1 MHAAQEF
8 LLSTYYTPLLIT
20 ISMMATKKNR
30 VATSRPSFRFALAAA
45 AIAATLPYL
54 CVGHISTAEVE
65 TRTNNIDLN
74 NAIIQK
80 ISAPIPVTQ
89 QRRRI
94 ESKTGKSK
102 SGKFPT
108 TTATNTESEH
118 PVDIGDTETHHH
130 GSKSSKVSKHN
141 IWEGYADEDDESY
154 LYDAAVTT
162 SSPQSSTTSSSISPT
177 SLVLPIFDFSSQP
190 SSFPSSSPQPT
201 SSNPPSS
208 TPTMTAYPSISPM
221 PSSSASPTINR
232 FGEQPFLSSIQET
245 SPPTTSFQLEN
256 ASSTPL
262 LPPTTDS
269 TPTTT
274 ESTDGNDV
282 IINNGGQ
289 VDREPT
295 TSSGTVM
302 YGMISLAVASTSA
315 LIFLVIG

>member
-1 MHAAQEF
+1 
-8 LLSTYYTPLLIT
+8 
-20 ISMMATKKNR
+20 MMATKKNR

-54 CVGHISTAEVE
+54 CVGHISTAEVGI
-65 TRTNNIDLN
+65 RTNNIDLN
-74 NAIIQK
+74 TAIVQK

-141 IWEGYADEDDESY
+141 IWDGYADEDDEAS

-162 SSPQSSTTSSSISPT
+162 SSPQSSTTTSSISISPT

-232 FGEQPFLSSIQET
+232 FGEQPFLSSIQDT
-245 SPPTTSFQLEN
+245 IPPTTALQLEN

-269 TPTTT
+269 TSTTT

-302 YGMISLAVASTSA
+302 YGTISLAAVSTSS
-315 LIFLVIG
+315 LIFIAIGS